1 MDFES
6 TAREFEFRKGSH
18 EDESATWHEEVV
30 VPGELRYLEGHFP
43 GAPIVPGVAQVV
55 ALAEERAR
63 HAWPELGACTGLRR
77 LKFTAALK
85 PGDVLRLHL
94 ERSPGKVVFRIWHG
108 DVDCSRGS
116 LTFADPNAE
125 QKPE

>member
-1 MDFES
+1 MVLGS
-6 TAREFEFRKGSH
+6 TAREFEFREGVH
-18 EDESATWHEEVV
+18 EDDNTVWREEVV
-30 VPGELRYLEGHFP
+30 IPEDLRYLEGHFP

-63 HAWPELGACTGLRR
+63 HAWPELGACTGIRR

-85 PGDVLRLHL
+85 PKEVLRLHL
-94 ERSPGKVVFRIWHG
+94 ERKPDKVVFRLWRG

-116 LTFADPNAE
+116 LIFSE
-125 QKPE
+125 